1 MSFPYPC
8 EPAVALLQA
17 QERYLFFTGKG
28 GVGKTSLASATAL
41 ALADLGKR
49 TLLVS
54 TDPAS
59 NLDEVLGLQLTKEAR
74 QVAHCERLFAL
85 NINPE
90 TAAAAYREKVIAP
103 MRGLLPESALRG
115 IEEQLSGAC
124 TMEIAAFD
132 EFTSYLSGIVAN
144 DYDHIVFDTA
154 PTGHTLR
161 LMALSQAWSQFFD
174 SNQSGNSC
182 LGPLAGL
189 EKQRSLYAAAVKVL
203 QDPQQTRV
211 VLISRP
217 QQAALREA
225 QRSSMELKALTI
237 ANQCLVLNGW
247 FCPTDENDT
256 VAQSWAQRQALALEE
271 SASFL
276 QSLPLYRTPL
286 LPMNLIGLAALKA
299 FFSEHPATGFAPQ
312 AIACDTTNPTLAE
325 LDALAGE
332 LFAAGKGV
340 ILTMGKGGVGKTTT
354 AAALGLA
361 LARRGAKVRLSTT
374 DPAAHLATT
383 LGELN
388 QSLTVERIDPKA
400 ETAAYVAEVLAQQ
413 PDGLDSDSRALLE
426 EDLRSP
432 CTEEI
437 AVFRAFARTIAQG
450 EDGFVVL
457 DTAPTG
463 HTLLLLDAT
472 QSYHREL
479 ERQSRNTQ
487 SSAAIEKLLPRL
499 RDSSFTRILL
509 VTLPEATPVHEAAA
523 LQADLE
529 RAGIAPY
536 GWIINQMLCLTQTS
550 DPLLCARAG
559 EEVRYVKE
567 VCENHSKGPVIG
579 IGWSPV
585 EPIGEKGLQT
595 LMKPNI
601 LILCTGNSCRSH
613 MAEGILRAAAG
624 DLFEVHSAGSKPAG
638 YVHPLAIEALREI
651 GIDISGHQSK
661 HLDTFKATDIDTVIT
676 VCGNADQACPTFPG
690 QLNRYHWGFEDPPKA
705 TRPGEAEIDAF
716 RRIRDEIRMVFEAFA
731 AGYRQALSAKN

>member
-1 MSFPYPC
+1 
-8 EPAVALLQA
+8 
-17 QERYLFFTGKG
+17 
-28 GVGKTSLASATAL
+28 
-41 ALADLGKR
+41 
-49 TLLVS
+49 
-54 TDPAS
+54 
-59 NLDEVLGLQLTKEAR
+59 
-74 QVAHCERLFAL
+74 
-85 NINPE
+85 
-90 TAAAAYREKVIAP
+90 
-103 MRGLLPESALRG
+103 
-115 IEEQLSGAC
+115 
-124 TMEIAAFD
+124 
-132 EFTSYLSGIVAN
+132 
-144 DYDHIVFDTA
+144 
-154 PTGHTLR
+154 
-161 LMALSQAWSQFFD
+161 
-174 SNQSGNSC
+174 
-182 LGPLAGL
+182 
-189 EKQRSLYAAAVKVL
+189 
-203 QDPQQTRV
+203 
-211 VLISRP
+211 
-217 QQAALREA
+217 
-225 QRSSMELKALTI
+225 MELKALTI

-247 FCPTDENDT
+247 FCPTDENDA
-256 VAQSWAQRQALALEE
+256 VAQAWAQRQALALEE

-299 FFSEHPATGFAPQ
+299 FFSEHPATAFAPQ
-312 AIACDTTNPTLAE
+312 AIACDTSIPDLAN
-325 LDALAGE
+325 LDTLAGE

-340 ILTMGKGGVGKTTT
+340 ILTMGKGGVGKTTV

-413 PDGLDSDSRALLE
+413 PDGLDSESRALLE

-487 SSAAIEKLLPRL
+487 SSAAIEQLLPRL

-523 LQADLE
+523 LQADLK

-536 GWIINQMLCLTQTS
+536 GWIINQMLSLTQTS

-595 LMKPNI
+595 LIKPNI

-705 TRPGEAEIDAF
+705 VRAGETEIDAF

>member
-1 MSFPYPC
+1 M
-8 EPAVALLQA
+8 QA
-17 QERYLFFTGKG
+17 RERYLFFTGKG

-41 ALADLGKR
+41 ALAESGKR

-59 NLDEVLGLQLTKEAR
+59 NLDEVLGLPLAKEAR
-74 QVAHCERLFAL
+74 QVAGCEQLFAL

-90 TAAAAYREKVIAP
+90 AAAAAYREKVIAP

-182 LGPLAGL
+182 LGPLTGL

-211 VLISRP
+211 VLVSRP

-247 FCPTDENDT
+247 FCPTDENDA
-256 VAQSWAQRQALALEE
+256 VAQAWAQRQALALKE

-299 FFSEHPATGFAPQ
+299 FFSGHPATAFAPQ
-312 AIACDTTNPTLAE
+312 AIACDPTNPTLAE
-325 LDALAGE
+325 
-332 LFAAGKGV
+332 
-340 ILTMGKGGVGKTTT
+340 
-354 AAALGLA
+354 
-361 LARRGAKVRLSTT
+361 
-374 DPAAHLATT
+374 
-383 LGELN
+383 
-388 QSLTVERIDPKA
+388 
-400 ETAAYVAEVLAQQ
+400 
-413 PDGLDSDSRALLE
+413 
-426 EDLRSP
+426 
-432 CTEEI
+432 
-437 AVFRAFARTIAQG
+437 
-450 EDGFVVL
+450 
-457 DTAPTG
+457 
-463 HTLLLLDAT
+463 LDAT

-499 RDSSFTRILL
+499 RNSSFTRILL

-559 EEVRYVKE
+559 EEIRYVKE
-567 VCENHSKGPVIG
+567 VCENHAKGLVVG

-705 TRPGEAEIDAF
+705 TRSGETEIDAF